1 MPRTQGEAGE
11 SVPLPER
18 LSKCMTHEDTC
29 ILLLVEAKEGLGC
42 RASIRIGAG
51 KLFASTPLKKVLSTV
66 GQIKQ
71 MSRIVCCYI
80 R

>member
-1 MPRTQGEAGE
+1 MLWDKESGLNNLVMPRTGGD
-11 SVPLPER
+11 R
-18 LSKCMTHEDTC
+18 LGGVVFLHETRGHV
-29 ILLLVEAKEGLGC
+29 LLLDKTKRGIG
-42 RASIRIGAG
+42 SIRIGSE
-51 KLFASTPLKKVLSTV
+51 KILFPSV

>member
-1 MPRTQGEAGE
+1 MRTFVKVNDTQG
-11 SVPLPER
+11 
-18 LSKCMTHEDTC
+18 H
-29 ILLLVEAKEGLGC
+29 ILLLVEAKEGLGY

-51 KLFASTPLKKVLSTV
+51 NLSASTPASPKTVLSTV